1 MNQLHTISPSA
12 RLKPPQRNTQD
23 HMNTRTPANGC
34 VMWSVVILSAVLVA
48 DARADDSE
56 IRALKQ
62 QVQELKDS
70 VQQLRDRIN
79 VLENREQGASW
90 VPATVASTPPAIS
103 AEPTTA
109 PSPSKTQASPPLSA
123 TASAQTMAVDDKV
136 VLLRNSWRHISTG
149 MKQEEVKET
158 LGPPTKEML
167 MNGKLVWYYHYS
179 GLGAGSVFFNANG
192 RSSSSQPPNLGWG
205 Y

>member
-12 RLKPPQRNTQD
+12 SLKPPQRNTQD

-56 IRALKQ
+56 LRTLKQ

-70 VQQLRDRIN
+70 VQQLQDRII
-79 VLENREQGASW
+79 VLENRAQGASW
-90 VPATVASTPPAIS
+90 VPATVAPTPPAIS

-109 PSPSKTQASPPLSA
+109 PPLSKTQASPPLSA
-123 TASAQTMAVDDKV
+123 TAQTMAVDDKV

-149 MKQEEVKET
+149 MKQEEVKQT

-167 MNGKLVWYYHYS
+167 MNGKVVWYYHYA